1 MPGTQYRFSSV
12 CVCRAVI
19 EQWVARFHTDPA
31 TGAPLQISQLYPN
44 LIIRDLIQAWIV
56 SNAHKLD
63 PALVERVT
71 RECTP
76 ASFLATPVSDR
87 APLAFDRTSS
97 FGLGSE
103 RASSMVLDAVSIHG
117 PAAAAGASRRGS
129 APHFST
135 EQAEPHHTKHAA
147 APHSPQSQPTAQV
160 GHCDHTPHTSETHTP
175 VASLKQRRHSSASAL
190 SGNSIASDSLI
201 PAGSQQEFSP
211 MSSAGFM
218 CPSRHN
224 THAAGVHGHSQLSP
238 IFPAI

>member
-76 ASFLATPVSDR
+76 ASFLATPVSVHRIEPWD
-87 APLAFDRTSS
+87 
-97 FGLGSE
+97 
-103 RASSMVLDAVSIHG
+103 VL
-117 PAAAAGASRRGS
+117 
-129 APHFST
+129 
-135 EQAEPHHTKHAA
+135 
-147 APHSPQSQPTAQV
+147 
-160 GHCDHTPHTSETHTP
+160 
-175 VASLKQRRHSSASAL
+175 L
-190 SGNSIASDSLI
+190 
-201 PAGSQQEFSP
+201 
-211 MSSAGFM
+211 
-218 CPSRHN
+218 
-224 THAAGVHGHSQLSP
+224 
-238 IFPAI
+238 